1 MHRPGTAVLYALA
14 LALAPLRLQ
23 CRLQANVKQLQAPPP
38 RAASSRLP
46 RFRSRPLSRLAVA
59 PPAPHR
65 LHHPPLRETSPQCT
79 VASGDGCT
87 VPEVLAYAAWQGAFV
102 DREKMREIFYQA
114 GDCRDGERCLIDVDE
129 LRGLLDRSFGAE
141 VDEEDCEAVLWA
153 ADADYDGRVS
163 FEEFMFTDL
172 WARTP
177 D

>member
-1 MHRPGTAVLYALA
+1 MGILNGFP
-14 LALAPLRLQ
+14 
-23 CRLQANVKQLQAPPP
+23 
-38 RAASSRLP
+38 
-46 RFRSRPLSRLAVA
+46 
-59 PPAPHR
+59 R
-65 LHHPPLRETSPQCT
+65 LHHPLLREASPQCT

-141 VDEEDCEAVLWA
+141 VDEEDCEAMLWA

-163 FEEFMFTDL
+163 FEEFMFADL

-177 D
+177 DEQIHARLCHSRVRTPYRDRELINRGVVGRMVEDALEQTAKSKSR

>member
-1 MHRPGTAVLYALA
+1 M
-14 LALAPLRLQ
+14 
-23 CRLQANVKQLQAPPP
+23 
-38 RAASSRLP
+38 
-46 RFRSRPLSRLAVA
+46 
-59 PPAPHR
+59 
-65 LHHPPLRETSPQCT
+65 
-79 VASGDGCT
+79 ASGDGCT